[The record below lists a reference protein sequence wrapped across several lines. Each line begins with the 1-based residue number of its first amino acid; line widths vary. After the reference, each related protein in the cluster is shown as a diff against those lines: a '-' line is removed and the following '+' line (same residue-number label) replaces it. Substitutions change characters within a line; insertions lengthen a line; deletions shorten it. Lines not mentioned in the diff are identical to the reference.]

1 MAQVKQGKWL
11 IKAAVCLLL
20 QDYETE
26 YLTIGTSWYSNFK
39 NNCLRYSLQKFIV
52 QKWKMLHTKSHCL
65 SKITISTLTLLAISI
80 QFCWSLVQGWKT
92 FGILEFQTDTFI
104 FAAYLQ
110 GTSISNIFHKRVH
123 RQVSAF
129 QDKVK
134 VLYIIPY

>member
-20 QDYETE
+20 RGYETE

-39 NNCLRYSLQKFIV
+39 NNSLRYSLQKFIV
-52 QKWKMLHTKSHCL
+52 QKWKMLHKSYCL

-92 FGILEFQTDTFI
+92 FGILEFQTDIFI
-104 FAAYLQ
+104 FAGYLK